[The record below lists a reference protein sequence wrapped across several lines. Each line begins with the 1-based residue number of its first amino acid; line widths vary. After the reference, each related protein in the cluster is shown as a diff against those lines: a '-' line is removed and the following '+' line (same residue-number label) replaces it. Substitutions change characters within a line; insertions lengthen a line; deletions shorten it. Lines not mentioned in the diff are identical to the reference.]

1 MPVTLSD
8 SDFEKI
14 YEAIKMYNTMYDDSQ
29 IESSI
34 ELLEEAWDVLQ
45 NYESFLPVQK

>member
-8 SDFEKI
+8 SDFEKV
-14 YEAIKMYNTMYDDSQ
+14 YKAVEVYNCMCDDSQ
-29 IESSI
+29 IELSI

-45 NYESFLPVQK
+45 SYEPDLLQK